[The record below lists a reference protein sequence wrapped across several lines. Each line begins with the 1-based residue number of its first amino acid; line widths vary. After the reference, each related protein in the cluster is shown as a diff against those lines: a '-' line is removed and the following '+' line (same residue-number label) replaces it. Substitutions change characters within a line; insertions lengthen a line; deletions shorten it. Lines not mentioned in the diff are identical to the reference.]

1 MTSRITNAVA
11 VTTEQ
16 ATTADEAADYLV
28 TLHRDGHL
36 DLHAH
41 AQLAEFVT
49 AWFGGWERDGMDEAD
64 DQQAAWKDEQ

>member
-1 MTSRITNAVA
+1 MSTS
-11 VTTEQ
+11 TTDQ
-16 ATTADEAADYLV
+16 RLQLADEAADALV
-28 TLHRDGHL
+28 TMHREGHL

-49 AWFGGWERDGMDEAD
+49 AWFGPYERDGMDEAD